1 MTSPEIFEVSSDH
14 RPDLIRWLAPY
25 IPTSIA
31 LYRRIQFGHFGPG
44 AKIFSSTDF
53 SKPSHERNP
62 DDPWIVAYA
71 DRAVRPETEVWL
83 AASWEHSTPSDDSSA
98 QDADDLVKA
107 MIKRIG
113 HTETGPQKA
122 GTVTTPEKTTSTPSA
137 NNGSVLE
144 DRDQFL
150 RHMQN
155 EQIVLFGSVHS
166 STFNVLKRL
175 GFLDPD
181 SLEISNVP
189 YKKYIFNL
197 REK

>member
-1 MTSPEIFEVSSDH
+1 MTGTEIFEVSSDH
-14 RPDLIRWLAPY
+14 RSDLIRWLAPY

-44 AKIFSSTDF
+44 AKVLSSIDF
-53 SKPSHERNP
+53 TRPSHERKP
-62 DDPWIVAYA
+62 DDPWIVAYV

-83 AASWEHSTPSDDSSA
+83 AASWEHKTPSDDSSV
-98 QDADDLVKA
+98 QHADDLVKA
-107 MIKRIG
+107 LIERISQ
-113 HTETGPQKA
+113 TETGPQEA
-122 GTVTTPEKTTSTPSA
+122 STIVDPEKVTGLPSA
-137 NNGSVLE
+137 THGSVLE

-155 EQIVLFGSVHS
+155 EQIVLFGSIHS
-166 STFNVLKRL
+166 STFSILKRL
-175 GFLDPD
+175 GFLDPG

-189 YKKYIFNL
+189 YRKYIFGL

>member
-31 LYRRIQFGHFGPG
+31 LYRRIQFGHFGPS
-44 AKIFSSTDF
+44 AQILSSIDF
-53 SKPSHERNP
+53 SKPPHERKP

-83 AASWEHSTPSDDSSA
+83 AASWEHNTPSDDSSA

-107 MIKRIG
+107 MIKRISQ
-113 HTETGPQKA
+113 TETGPREA
-122 GTVTTPEKTTSTPSA
+122 HTVVNSEKVIGPPPAT
-137 NNGSVLE
+137 NGSVLE

-155 EQIVLFGSVHS
+155 EQIVLFGSVHR
-166 STFNVLKRL
+166 STFNILKRM

-189 YKKYIFNL
+189 YRKYIFDL